1 MKNYFKGI
9 RRKDTGQVVLLLV
22 LITIVGLTIGLSL
35 ISRTVTDIRIS
46 SQVEQSS
53 RAFSAAEAGVE
64 NALKAA
70 VATGPTISINLPGAS
85 ANYSV
90 SSVGGSTNV
99 YAFPLTQAY
108 MLQTLWVSGHDD
120 TTNALLET
128 PESSYPVD
136 KTLEICWGSDPNK
149 TPALLVTLLYKDT
162 SANTYKISKLAFDSI
177 DRGNNFYLANTVGSY
192 CDGNYR
198 FSKVIQATSSP
209 PDGFGI
215 SASNTVLLT
224 LRVQPLYED
233 AVIAIKPE
241 VSLPVQGKLV
251 ISVGQTDTGVVRKVQ
266 ALQGYPVLPIL
277 LDYTLFSEN

>member
-1 MKNYFKGI
+1 MKNYLKKI
-9 RRKDTGQVVLLLV
+9 YRKDAGQVVLLLV

-35 ISRTVTDIRIS
+35 ISRTVTDIRMT

-90 SSVGGSTNV
+90 ITTGGSADV
-99 YAFPLTQAY
+99 YTFPLTQAY
-108 MLQTLWVSGHDD
+108 MLQTLWLSAHDD
-120 TTNALLET
+120 ATNALLES
-128 PESSYPVD
+128 PSGSYPVD
-136 KTLEICWGSDPNK
+136 KTLDICWGTDQNK
-149 TPALLVTLLYKDT
+149 NPAVLATLLYKDT
-162 SANTYKISKLAFDSI
+162 STNAYMISKLAFDSI
-177 DRGNNFYLANTVGSY
+177 DRGNNFYLANAVGNY
-192 CDGNYR
+192 CSGNYR
-198 FSKVIQATSSP
+198 FNKQINATSSP

-224 LRVQPLYED
+224 LRLQPLYED

-241 VSLPVQGKLV
+241 VALPIQGKLV
-251 ISVGQTDTGVVRKVQ
+251 TSVGQTDTGVVRKVQ
-266 ALQGYPVLPIL
+266 ASQGYPVLPAL